1 MSTRTDATTHHVA
14 SARSSPTPTR
24 RLPSWRRSR
33 PSSRRT
39 PRSAAETAPAD
50 RQRIDRWLWNAR
62 IVRTRSAAA
71 SLAVAGHVRVNGVR
85 VVAPGRDVKCGDV
98 VTVAL
103 NSGVRI
109 LKVSGLALRRGNA
122 AAAVHLYE
130 ELGKS
135 T

>member
-1 MSTRTDATTHHVA
+1 VS
-14 SARSSPTPTR
+14 
-24 RLPSWRRSR
+24 
-33 PSSRRT
+33 
-39 PRSAAETAPAD
+39 AD

-71 SLAVAGHVRVNGVR
+71 SLAAAGRVRVNGVR
-85 VVAPGRDVKCGDV
+85 IVAPGRDVKCGDV

-103 NSGVRI
+103 DGGVRI

-122 AAAVHLYE
+122 AAAVRLYE

-135 T
+135 HHGAPLFREN